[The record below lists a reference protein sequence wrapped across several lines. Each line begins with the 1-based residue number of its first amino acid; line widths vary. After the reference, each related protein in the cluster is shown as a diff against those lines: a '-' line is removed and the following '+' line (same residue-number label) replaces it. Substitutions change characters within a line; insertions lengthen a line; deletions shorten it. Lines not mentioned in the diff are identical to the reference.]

1 MSVRKLQSYLTST
14 AGLAALAERVAH
26 VSELQRLWEKLAP
39 PPLAQMCKVSGI
51 QDRILVLYANNGA
64 IAAKARQLAPTVLEK
79 FQKRGVEVTAILVR
93 VQADF
98 RPPRER
104 PPKTLRL
111 GSAGAASLR
120 RLAVQLEES
129 PLKRA
134 LEAMLERHAVEDS
147 PSHENHS
154 GKNEQ

>member
-1 MSVRKLQSYLTST
+1 MSVRKLQSFLTST
-14 AGLAALAERVAH
+14 TSLAALAERVAH
-26 VSELQRLWEKLAP
+26 VSELQRWWERLAP
-39 PPLAQMCKVSGI
+39 APLAQMCRVSGM

-111 GSAGAASLR
+111 GAAGAASLR
-120 RLAVQLEES
+120 QLAVQLEES

-134 LEAMLERHAVEDS
+134 LEVMLERHAVEDGA
-147 PSHENHS
+147 PHENQG
-154 GKNEQ
+154 GKHE